1 MKRWWKYLNAKY
13 DIPLDLNL
21 TDQNIYLHVCIQ

>member
-13 DIPLDLNL
+13 DILLDLYL
-21 TDQNIYLHVCIQ
+21 TDQNVYLYICI